1 MGKSEWSGAEMN
13 NTLSVQ
19 MNIKNTFKQMS
30 SPKPEDGLNNFK
42 SHYRFIN
49 NPNTS
54 PVGIKCNSYMK
65 SLHADNKKAIPA
77 GWLKLILES

>member
-1 MGKSEWSGAEMN
+1 MISQ
-13 NTLSVQ
+13 T
-19 MNIKNTFKQMS
+19 
-30 SPKPEDGLNNFK
+30 PDDDLNYFK
-42 SHYRFIN
+42 SHYRFIK